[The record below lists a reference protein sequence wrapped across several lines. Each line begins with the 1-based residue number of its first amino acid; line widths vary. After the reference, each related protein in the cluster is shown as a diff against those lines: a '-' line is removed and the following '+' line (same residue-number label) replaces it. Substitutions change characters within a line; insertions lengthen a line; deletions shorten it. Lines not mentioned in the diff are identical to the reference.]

1 MAVKSGRLSITVCL
15 LSALMANQGI
25 YLGIVKMGLRQCFE
39 SAGCKGYLWPDLII
53 IIMTCFSIKVSGQS
67 TSFNPCEKGYAII
80 EHLVTK

>member
-1 MAVKSGRLSITVCL
+1 MPVKSGRLNIIECL

-25 YLGIVKMGLRQCFE
+25 LGIVKMGLRQCFG

-53 IIMTCFSIKVSGQS
+53 IIMTCFSTKVSGKS
-67 TSFNPCEKGYAII
+67 TSFHPCEKGHGII